1 MRAEP
6 KNEPSSN
13 FQFVD
18 RVNESQGGVWS
29 NHQPNVSGLLACT
42 VYLYQSCVD
51 WKTGTT
57 ETIFTVCQSFDNIA
71 Q

>member
-6 KNEPSSN
+6 KNEPGSN

-29 NHQPNVSGLLACT
+29 NHQPNVSGLLART
-42 VYLYQSCVD
+42 VYLYQSYVD
-51 WKTGTT
+51 WRTGTT
-57 ETIFTVCQSFDNIA
+57 ETIFTVRQIFDNIA